1 MLQLN
6 AMLRDQGLLVGLS
19 SFTII
24 MGLAIFIGLIIVAI
38 GNEIAPKS
46 EYNAEKLAPYACGEP
61 LQPRRIR
68 VNVENFFIYA
78 VYFMIFDILG
88 FVLVTTLARPANLLL
103 PLFYA
108 GVSLVSIVI
117 LNAKWRL

>member
-1 MLQLN
+1 
-6 AMLRDQGLLVGLS
+6 LV
-19 SFTII
+19 
-24 MGLAIFIGLIIVAI
+24 AV
-38 GNEIAPKS
+38 
-46 EYNAEKLAPYACGEP
+46 
-61 LQPRRIR
+61 